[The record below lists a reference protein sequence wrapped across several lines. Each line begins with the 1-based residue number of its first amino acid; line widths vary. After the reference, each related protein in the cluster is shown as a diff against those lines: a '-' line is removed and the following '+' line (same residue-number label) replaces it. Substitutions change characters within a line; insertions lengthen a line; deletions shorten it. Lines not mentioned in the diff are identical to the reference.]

1 MVDICIIY
9 DKLRFEEKALYNKA
23 IKKGLKARTI
33 DAKNISICT
42 DSKKTDLQIGDIVLQ
57 RSVSYYRGLYITA
70 CLEFLGFKVINNYT
84 VSEICGNKL
93 VTSLQLAKHCI
104 PTPKTY
110 LAFSSEG
117 AKSLM
122 NNTGYPV
129 VIKPVVGSWGRGVFP
144 IRDEETANMLVE
156 VREENGS
163 ALSRIYYIQEMVD
176 RPSRDLRCIVA
187 GKRVVTA
194 VYRYSADN
202 EWRTNMARGGKAE
215 KATVTHELEDIVLR
229 AAESVGG
236 GILGVDLM
244 EDTKRGLLVHEV
256 NNTVEFKG
264 AQSVSEV
271 DIADAILEYAINV
284 GRK

>member
-9 DKLRFEEKALYNKA
+9 DKLRFEEKALYNQA
-23 IKKGLKARTI
+23 IKKGLKARTM

-42 DSKKTDLQIGDIVLQ
+42 DSKKSDLQIGDIVLQ
-57 RSVSYYRGLYITA
+57 RSISHYRGLYVTA
-70 CLEFLGFKVINNYT
+70 CLEFLGFKVINDYT
-84 VSEICGNKL
+84 VSETCGNKL

-156 VREENGS
+156 VREENSS

-176 RPSRDLRCIVA
+176 RPSRDLRCIVI

-194 VYRYSADN
+194 VYRYSANN

-215 KATVTHELEDIVLR
+215 KATITHELEDIVLR

-284 GRK
+284 VRK

>member
-104 PTPKTY
+104 PTPKTC

-122 NNTGYPV
+122 NNTGYPI